1 MTAETTAGG
10 AAGTVYLLRHGETEW
25 SATGRHTGV
34 TDLPLTTRGQDEARR
49 AGDLLARLRADAP
62 PPLVLISPRSRARE
76 TAELAGLDGEVL
88 AELAEWDYGDY
99 EGRTTPEIREQV
111 PGWTI
116 WSAPTPGGETAAE
129 VGRRADR
136 VLSAV
141 STRGA
146 GRDVVLV
153 SHGHLL
159 RVLIARA
166 LGLSPE
172 QGVRFAL
179 QTAAITVL
187 GSERGVPQLRSLNLR

>member
-1 MTAETTAGG
+1 MTAEKPPEWPAG
-10 AAGTVYLLRHGETEW
+10 AVYLLRHGETEW

-34 TDLPLTTRGQDEARR
+34 TDLSLTTRGRDEARR
-49 AGDLLARLRADAP
+49 AGELLARLRGDAP
-62 PPLVLISPRSRARE
+62 PPLVLTSPRARARQ
-76 TAELAGLDGEVL
+76 TAELAGLTGEVVH
-88 AELAEWDYGDY
+88 ELAEWDYGDY

-111 PGWTI
+111 PDWTI
-116 WSAPTPGGETAAE
+116 WSRPTPNGETSAE
-129 VGRRADR
+129 VGRRADA
-136 VLSAV
+136 VLTTV
-141 STRGA
+141 STRSA

-166 LGLSPE
+166 LGLQPD

-187 GSERGVPQLRSLNLR
+187 GAERGVPQLRSLNLR